1 MEITLEKYRYSF
13 SFSHRTEKW
22 KVELKKEINHE
33 TAFDIHCDF
42 YNQMGLEV
50 TNLGWFQDE
59 DSKIIE
65 SKVFIKEKP
74 FDNGPINF
82 IGYVLKTKVEDL
94 YLIHELIKRA

>member
-22 KVELKKEINHE
+22 KVELKKEINHQ

-74 FDNGPINF
+74 
-82 IGYVLKTKVEDL
+82 YVLKTKVEDL